1 MSAVDRKER
10 VTTERPT
17 CASCGCHRICA
28 CACCCAEHGKGTD
41 EPPLPLLTPYLV
53 IPCRPGDPGT
63 RPLSPSQVIFSPSQV
78 IYSEAIGWRVANP
91 AAAGGWHDF
100 QLQVSCAVANLGPV
114 ASPAAMIE
122 FYAGTDIAIRHMGHA
137 ELTPAEVKADVN
149 LLGRASFTAPPG
161 TVTTVTCPTPWVPG
175 SADAAQQGIV
185 VQVRDLFTDPWTA
198 PFDPVNDRHVAR
210 NDDIMPRVWNTG
222 VDPNAATL
230 APGAPDPHWQLL
242 AGPGVAN
249 PRAPVVI
256 TEQHPG
262 GAYFPTSDS
271 MWIWQDA
278 AGTADPG
285 SSYTFRLPI
294 DLTGY
299 DLASVRI
306 SGAWGVD
313 NDGTITF
320 NGQPPTGMGTFSLTG
335 GDVHDNYNLAHPFT
349 ITGGFAA
356 GINTLDIQ
364 ATNVD
369 GPAALNVTRLML
381 DATPL

>member
-1 MSAVDRKER
+1 MSTECRKAH
-10 VTTERPT
+10 VTIDLPT
-17 CASCGCHRICA
+17 CACCTCA
-28 CACCCAEHGKGTD
+28 STGD
-41 EPPLPLLTPYLV
+41 EPATGGPTQPVPTPFLVLPCLPGESGV
-53 IPCRPGDPGT
+53 RPIPADRA
-63 RPLSPSQVIFSPSQV
+63 L
-78 IYSEAIGWRVANP
+78 YSRAIDWTIANP
-91 AAAGGWHDF
+91 AAPGGWADYEIH
-100 QLQVSCAVANLGPV
+100 LSCAVANLGPV

-122 FYAGTDIAIRHMGHA
+122 FYTGTAIAIRQTGHA
-137 ELTPAEVKADVN
+137 TLTPSQVKAGVHP
-149 LLGRASFTAPPG
+149 LGRASFTAPPG

-175 SADAAQQGIV
+175 SADAAQQGIL

-198 PFDPVNDRHVAR
+198 PFDAVNDRHVAR

-222 VDPNAATL
+222 VDANAATL
-230 APGAPDPHWQLL
+230 APGASDSHWQLL

-249 PRAPVVI
+249 PRESVVV

-262 GAYFPTSDS
+262 GAYFTTADS

-278 AGTADPG
+278 AGTAAAG

-320 NGQPPTGMGTFSLTG
+320 NGQPPTGMGTFSLAG
-335 GDVHDNYNLAHPFT
+335 GDVHDNYNLEHPFT

-356 GINTLDIQ
+356 GINTLDIK

-369 GPAALNVTRLML
+369 GPAALNVTRLTISR
-381 DATPL
+381 TPV